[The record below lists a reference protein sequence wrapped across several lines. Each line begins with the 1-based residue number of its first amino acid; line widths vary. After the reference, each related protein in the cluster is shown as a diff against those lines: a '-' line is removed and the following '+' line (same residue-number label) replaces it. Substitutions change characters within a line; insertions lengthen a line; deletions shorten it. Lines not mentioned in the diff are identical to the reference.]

1 MEPALFSQHV
11 LHGQQGPSPMEI
23 YGILGHPV
31 SHSLSP
37 TIHNDGFAS
46 KGLGKTYH
54 AFDIPE
60 HRLGTFMTCV
70 RTLPVH
76 GLSVTIPHKQAVI
89 PFMDTLTPA
98 ARNIGAVNT
107 VIRTRDNRL
116 VGDNTDVAGFLAPL
130 AGQGIKP
137 ETALVLGAGGAA
149 RAVLH
154 GLGQLGTTVFVS
166 CRTMATGVKLAREMN
181 ATFVPWDD
189 RSSIRAELLVNT
201 TPLGMH
207 GPLQAATPWPFSLV
221 GCRICYDLVYTPR
234 MTPLLQQARSEN
246 LRIISGLD
254 MFIHQAAAQFKLW
267 TGQPLS
273 IPRATILAASRLS

>member
-1 MEPALFSQHV
+1 
-11 LHGQQGPSPMEI
+11 MEI

-70 RTLPVH
+70 RTLPIH
-76 GLSVTIPHKQAVI
+76 GLSVTIPHKKAII
-89 PFMDTLTPA
+89 PFLDTLTPT
-98 ARNIGAVNT
+98 ARHIGAVNT
-107 VIRTRDNRL
+107 VTRTRDNRL
-116 VGDNTDVAGFLAPL
+116 KGHNTDVTGFLAPL
-130 AGQGIKP
+130 VGQGISP

-154 GLGQLGTTVFVS
+154 GLRRLGTTVFVS
-166 CRTMATGVKLAREMN
+166 CRTTATGVTLAREMD

-189 RSSIRAELLVNT
+189 RSTIRAELLVNT

-207 GPLQAATPWPFSLV
+207 GALAAASPWPFPFA
-221 GCRICYDLVYTPR
+221 GYRMCYDLVYTPR
-234 MTPLLQQARSEN
+234 MTPLLQQARREN
-246 LRIISGLD
+246 MRIISGLD

-273 IPRATILAASRLS
+273 IHQATVLAASRLP